1 MSEITV
7 GVIGTIVL
15 MVLFLIRVPVAFSM
29 AIVGF
34 VGFAYLTNLEAG
46 FSILARDIFEQFS
59 SYPLSCIP
67 MFILMGCFAFSTG
80 IGKRLYDTTYA
91 WVGHVRGGLIMA
103 TVLACAGF
111 GAICGSSAATA
122 ATMGRIAIPEMKKY
136 NYDDTLATGSVASAG
151 TLGIMIPPSTVF
163 LVYGILTEQSIG
175 KLFIAG
181 VLPGILLSL
190 LMMIT
195 VAILCWR
202 NPAIAP
208 PGVPTSW
215 KGKIRSLTG
224 VIETLI
230 LFLFVIGGL
239 FLGWFSP
246 TQAGAIGACGTLLIG
261 LVRRQLGWRGFFEA
275 VKDALQTSCMVIFC
289 ITGATVF
296 GHFMAVSRIT
306 FELADWV
313 AALPFSPKIIMGA
326 IIFFY
331 FLGGT
336 FMDSMA
342 LIVLTIPIFFPVVIR
357 LGFDPIWFGVII
369 VLIAEMG
376 VISPPEGVNVF
387 IIKSIA
393 PEVPLQ
399 SIFKGVLPFI
409 AAMIV
414 CTIIIMIF
422 PIIATY
428 LPSFITY

>member
-7 GVIGTIVL
+7 GVIGIVVL
-15 MVLFLIRVPVAFSM
+15 MFLFLLRVPVAFSM

-34 VGFAYLTNLEAG
+34 TGFAYLTSPEAG
-46 FSILARDIFEQFS
+46 MSVLSRDIFEQFS
-59 SYPLSCIP
+59 SYSLSCIP
-67 MFILMGCFAFSTG
+67 LFILMGCFAFASG
-80 IGKRLYDTTYA
+80 ISKRLYNTTYA
-91 WVGHVRGGLIMA
+91 WLGHVRGGLIMA
-103 TVLACAGF
+103 TVMACAAF

-122 ATMGRIAIPEMKKY
+122 ATMGKIAIPEMKRY

-151 TLGIMIPPSTVF
+151 TLGVMIPPSTVF
-163 LVYGILTEQSIG
+163 LVYGILTENSIG

-181 VLPGILLSL
+181 VLPGLLL
-190 LMMIT
+190 AFLMMIT

-208 PGVPTSW
+208 AGTRTSW
-215 KGKIRSLTG
+215 KGRLKSLSG
-224 VIETLI
+224 VVETLI

-246 TQAGAIGACGTLLIG
+246 TQAGGIGATGALIIG
-261 LVRRQLGWRGFFEA
+261 LVRRELSWRRFYEA
-275 VKDALQTSCMVIFC
+275 LKDALETSCMVMFC
-289 ITGATVF
+289 VTGAIIF

-306 FELADWV
+306 SDLADWV
-313 AALPFSPKIIMGA
+313 GGLPYSPNIIMSA

-336 FMDSMA
+336 FMDSMG
-342 LIVLTIPIFFPVVIR
+342 LIVLTIPIFYPIVMR
-357 LGFDPIWFGVII
+357 LGFDPIWFGVMV

-387 IIKSIA
+387 VIKAIA

-399 SIFKGVLPFI
+399 SIFKGVLPFL

-414 CTIIIMIF
+414 CAVIIMIF
-422 PIIATY
+422 PIIATL

>member
-7 GVIGTIVL
+7 GVIGIVVL
-15 MVLFLIRVPVAFSM
+15 MFLFLLRVPVAFSM

-34 VGFAYLTNLEAG
+34 TGFAYLTSPEAG
-46 FSILARDIFEQFS
+46 MSVLSRDIFEQFS
-59 SYPLSCIP
+59 SYSLSCIP
-67 MFILMGCFAFSTG
+67 LFILMGCFAFASG
-80 IGKRLYDTTYA
+80 ISKRLYNTTYA
-91 WVGHVRGGLIMA
+91 WLGHVRGGLIMA
-103 TVLACAGF
+103 TVMACAAF

-122 ATMGRIAIPEMKKY
+122 ATMGKIAIPEMKRY

-151 TLGIMIPPSTVF
+151 TLGVMIPPSTVF
-163 LVYGILTEQSIG
+163 LVYGILTENSIG

-181 VLPGILLSL
+181 VLPGILLAF

-208 PGVPTSW
+208 AGTRTSW
-215 KGKIRSLTG
+215 KGRLKSLSG
-224 VIETLI
+224 VVETLI

-246 TQAGAIGACGTLLIG
+246 TQAGGIGATGALIIG
-261 LVRRQLGWRGFFEA
+261 LVRRELSWRRFYEA
-275 VKDALQTSCMVIFC
+275 LKDALETSCMVMFC
-289 ITGATVF
+289 VTGAIIF

-306 FELADWV
+306 SDLADWV
-313 AALPFSPKIIMGA
+313 GGLPYSPNIIMSA

-336 FMDSMA
+336 FMDSMG
-342 LIVLTIPIFFPVVIR
+342 LIVLTIPIFYPIVMR
-357 LGFDPIWFGVII
+357 LGFDPIWFGVMV

-387 IIKSIA
+387 VIKAIA

-399 SIFKGVLPFI
+399 SIFKGVLPFL

-414 CTIIIMIF
+414 CAVIIMIF
-422 PIIATY
+422 PIIATL

>member
-7 GVIGTIVL
+7 GVIGIVVL
-15 MVLFLIRVPVAFSM
+15 MFLFLLRVPVAFSM

-34 VGFAYLTNLEAG
+34 TGFAYLTSPEAG
-46 FSILARDIFEQFS
+46 MSVLSRDIFEQFS
-59 SYPLSCIP
+59 SYSLSCIP
-67 MFILMGCFAFSTG
+67 LFILMGCFAFASG
-80 IGKRLYDTTYA
+80 ISKRLYNTTYA
-91 WVGHVRGGLIMA
+91 WLGHVRGGLIMA
-103 TVLACAGF
+103 TVMACAAF

-122 ATMGRIAIPEMKKY
+122 ATMGKIAIPEMKRY
-136 NYDDTLATGSVASAG
+136 HYDDTLATGSVASAG
-151 TLGIMIPPSTVF
+151 TLGVMIPPSTVF
-163 LVYGILTEQSIG
+163 LVYGILTENSIG

-181 VLPGILLSL
+181 VLPGLLL
-190 LMMIT
+190 AFLMMIT

-208 PGVPTSW
+208 AGTRTSW
-215 KGKIRSLTG
+215 KGRLKSLSG
-224 VIETLI
+224 VVETLI

-246 TQAGAIGACGTLLIG
+246 TQAGGIGATGALIIG
-261 LVRRQLGWRGFFEA
+261 LVRRELSWRRFFEA
-275 VKDALQTSCMVIFC
+275 LKDALETSCMVMFC
-289 ITGATVF
+289 VTGAIIF

-306 FELADWV
+306 FDLADWV
-313 AALPFSPKIIMGA
+313 AGLPYSPTIIMSA

-336 FMDSMA
+336 FMDSMG
-342 LIVLTIPIFFPVVIR
+342 LIVLTIPIFYPIVMR
-357 LGFDPIWFGVII
+357 LGFDPIWFGVMV

-387 IIKSIA
+387 VIKAIA
-393 PEVPLQ
+393 PDVPLQ
-399 SIFKGVLPFI
+399 SIFKGVLPFL

-414 CTIIIMIF
+414 CAVIIMIF
-422 PIIATY
+422 PIIATF

>member
-7 GVIGTIVL
+7 GVIGIFVL
-15 MVLFLIRVPVAFSM
+15 ILLFLLRVPVAFSM
-29 AIVGF
+29 AIVG
-34 VGFAYLTNLEAG
+34 VAGFTYLTNPAAG
-46 FSILARDIFEQFS
+46 LSILSRDIFEQFS
-59 SYPLSCIP
+59 SYSLSCIP
-67 MFILMGCFAFSTG
+67 MFILMGTFAFASG
-80 IGKRLYDTTYA
+80 ISKRLYNTTYA
-91 WVGHVRGGLIMA
+91 WLGHVRGGLIMA
-103 TVLACAGF
+103 TVMACAAF

-122 ATMGRIAIPEMKKY
+122 ATMGKIAIPEMRRY

-151 TLGIMIPPSTVF
+151 TLGVMIPPSTVF
-163 LVYGILTEQSIG
+163 LVYGILTENSIG

-181 VLPGILLSL
+181 VLPGLLL
-190 LMMIT
+190 AFLMMIT

-208 PGVPTSW
+208 AGARTSW
-215 KGKIRSLTG
+215 KGRLRSLTG
-224 VIETLI
+224 VIETLL

-246 TQAGAIGACGTLLIG
+246 TQAGGIGAGGALIIG
-261 LVRRQLGWRGFFEA
+261 LVRRELSWRGFFA
-275 VKDALQTSCMVIFC
+275 ALKDALETSCMVLFC
-289 ITGATVF
+289 VTGAIIF

-306 FELADWV
+306 FDLADWV
-313 AALPFSPKIIMGA
+313 AGLPFSPNVIMSA
-326 IIFFY
+326 IIIFY

-336 FMDSMA
+336 FMDSMG
-342 LIVLTIPIFFPVVIR
+342 LIVLTIPIFYPIVQR
-357 LGFDPIWFGVII
+357 LGFDPIWFGVMV

-387 IIKSIA
+387 VIKAIA

-399 SIFKGVLPFI
+399 SIFKGVLPFL

-414 CTIIIMIF
+414 CAVIIMIF
-422 PIIATY
+422 PIIATF

>member
-7 GVIGTIVL
+7 GVIGIVVL
-15 MVLFLIRVPVAFSM
+15 MFLFLLRVPVAFSM

-34 VGFAYLTNLEAG
+34 TGFAYLTSPEAG
-46 FSILARDIFEQFS
+46 LSILSRDIFEQFS
-59 SYPLSCIP
+59 SYSLSCIP
-67 MFILMGCFAFSTG
+67 LFILMGCFAFASG
-80 IGKRLYDTTYA
+80 ISKRLYNTTYA
-91 WVGHVRGGLIMA
+91 WLGHVRGGLIMA
-103 TVLACAGF
+103 TVMACAAF

-122 ATMGRIAIPEMKKY
+122 ATMGKIAIPEMKRY

-151 TLGIMIPPSTVF
+151 TLGVMIPPSTVF
-163 LVYGILTEQSIG
+163 LVYGILTENSIG

-181 VLPGILLSL
+181 VLPGLLL
-190 LMMIT
+190 AFLMMIT

-202 NPAIAP
+202 NPNLAP
-208 PGVPTSW
+208 PGAPTSW
-215 KGKIRSLTG
+215 KGRLRSLTG
-224 VIETLI
+224 VIETLL

-246 TQAGAIGACGTLLIG
+246 TQAGGIGAGGALIVG
-261 LVRRQLGWRGFFEA
+261 LVRRELSWRGFFA
-275 VKDALQTSCMVIFC
+275 ALKDALETSCMVLFC
-289 ITGATVF
+289 VTGAIIF

-306 FELADWV
+306 FDLADWV
-313 AALPFSPKIIMGA
+313 AGLPYSPKIIMSA
-326 IIFFY
+326 IIIFY

-336 FMDSMA
+336 FMDSMG
-342 LIVLTIPIFFPVVIR
+342 LIVLTIPIFYPIVQR
-357 LGFDPIWFGVII
+357 LNFDPIWFGVMV

-387 IIKSIA
+387 VIKAIA

-399 SIFKGVLPFI
+399 SIFKGVLPFL

-414 CTIIIMIF
+414 CAIIIMIF
-422 PIIATY
+422 PIIATL

>member
-1 MSEITV
+1 MSDITI
-7 GVIGTIVL
+7 GVIGIAVL
-15 MVLFLIRVPVAFSM
+15 LILFFLRVPVAFSM

-34 VGFAYLTNLEAG
+34 TGFAYISNPQAG
-46 FSILARDIFEQFS
+46 LSILARDIFEQFS

-67 MFILMGCFAFSTG
+67 MFILMGCFAFQTG
-80 IGKRLYDTTYA
+80 ISKRLYDTTYA

-103 TVLACAGF
+103 TVMACAGF

-122 ATMGRIAIPEMKKY
+122 ATMGKIAIPEMKRY
-136 NYDDTLATGSVASAG
+136 HYDDTLATGSVASAG
-151 TLGIMIPPSTVF
+151 TLGVMIPPSTVF
-163 LVYGILTEQSIG
+163 LIYGILTEQSIG

-181 VLPGILLSL
+181 VLPGILLAI

-208 PGVPTSW
+208 AGARTPW
-215 KGKIRSLTG
+215 KGKLRSLTG

-246 TQAGAIGACGTLLIG
+246 TQAGAIGSGGVLLIG
-261 LVRRQLGWRGFFEA
+261 LVRRQISRRGFFEA
-275 VKDALQTSCMVIFC
+275 VKDALQTSCMVVFC

-306 FELADWV
+306 FDLADWV
-313 AALPFSPKIIMGA
+313 AALPYSPTTIMA
-326 IIFFY
+326 VIIFFY

-336 FMDSMA
+336 FMDSMG
-342 LIVLTIPIFFPVVIR
+342 LIVLTIPIFFPVVMR
-357 LGFDPIWFGVII
+357 LGFDPIWFGVMV

-387 IIKSIA
+387 VIKSIA
-393 PEVPLQ
+393 PDVPLQ
-399 SIFKGVLPFI
+399 SIFKGVLPFL

-414 CTIIIMIF
+414 CAVIIMIF
-422 PIIATY
+422 PIIATF
-428 LPSFITY
+428 LPSLITY

>member
-7 GVIGTIVL
+7 GVIGIVVL
-15 MVLFLIRVPVAFSM
+15 MFLFLLRVPVAFSM

-34 VGFAYLTNLEAG
+34 TGFAYLTSPEAG
-46 FSILARDIFEQFS
+46 MSVLSRDIFEQFS
-59 SYPLSCIP
+59 SYSLSCIP
-67 MFILMGCFAFSTG
+67 LFILMGCFAFASG
-80 IGKRLYDTTYA
+80 ISKRLYNTTYA
-91 WVGHVRGGLIMA
+91 WLGHVRGGLIMA
-103 TVLACAGF
+103 TVMACAAF

-122 ATMGRIAIPEMKKY
+122 ATMGKIAIPEMKRY

-151 TLGIMIPPSTVF
+151 TLGVMIPPSTVF
-163 LVYGILTEQSIG
+163 LVYGILTENSIG

-181 VLPGILLSL
+181 VLPGLLL
-190 LMMIT
+190 AFLMMIT

-208 PGVPTSW
+208 AGTRTSW
-215 KGKIRSLTG
+215 KGRLKSLSG
-224 VIETLI
+224 VVETLI

-246 TQAGAIGACGTLLIG
+246 TQAGGIGATGALIIG
-261 LVRRQLGWRGFFEA
+261 LVRRELTWRGFFA
-275 VKDALQTSCMVIFC
+275 ALKDALETSCMVMFC
-289 ITGATVF
+289 VTGAIIF

-306 FELADWV
+306 FDLADWV
-313 AALPFSPKIIMGA
+313 AGLPYSPNIIMSA

-336 FMDSMA
+336 FMDSMG
-342 LIVLTIPIFFPVVIR
+342 LIVLTIPIFYPIVMR
-357 LGFDPIWFGVII
+357 LGFDPIWFGVMV

-387 IIKSIA
+387 VIKAIA

-399 SIFKGVLPFI
+399 SIFKGVLPFL

-414 CTIIIMIF
+414 CAVIIMIF
-422 PIIATY
+422 PIIATL

>member
-1 MSEITV
+1 MSDITI
-7 GVIGTIVL
+7 GVIGIAVL
-15 MVLFLIRVPVAFSM
+15 LILFFLRVPVAFSM

-34 VGFAYLTNLEAG
+34 TGFAYISNPQAG
-46 FSILARDIFEQFS
+46 LSILARDIFEQFS

-67 MFILMGCFAFSTG
+67 MFILMGCFAFQTG
-80 IGKRLYDTTYA
+80 ISKRLYDTTYA

-103 TVLACAGF
+103 TVMACAGF

-122 ATMGRIAIPEMKKY
+122 ATMGKIAIPEMKRY
-136 NYDDTLATGSVASAG
+136 HYDDTLATGSVASAG
-151 TLGIMIPPSTVF
+151 TLGVMIPPSTVF
-163 LVYGILTEQSIG
+163 LIYGILTEQSIG

-181 VLPGILLSL
+181 VLPGILLAI

-208 PGVPTSW
+208 AGARTPW
-215 KGKIRSLTG
+215 KGKLRSLTG

-246 TQAGAIGACGTLLIG
+246 TQAGAIGSGGVLLIG
-261 LVRRQLGWRGFFEA
+261 LVRRQISRRGFFEA
-275 VKDALQTSCMVIFC
+275 VKDALQTSCMVLFC

-306 FELADWV
+306 FDLADWV
-313 AALPFSPKIIMGA
+313 AALPYSPTTIMA
-326 IIFFY
+326 VIIFFY

-336 FMDSMA
+336 FMDSMG
-342 LIVLTIPIFFPVVIR
+342 LIVLTIPIFFPVVMR
-357 LGFDPIWFGVII
+357 LGFDPIWFGVMV

-387 IIKSIA
+387 VIKSIA
-393 PEVPLQ
+393 PDVPLQ
-399 SIFKGVLPFI
+399 SIFKGVLPFL

-414 CTIIIMIF
+414 CAVIIMIF
-422 PIIATY
+422 PIIATF
-428 LPSFITY
+428 LPSLITY

>member
-7 GVIGTIVL
+7 GVIGIVVL
-15 MVLFLIRVPVAFSM
+15 LFLFLLRVPVAFSM

-34 VGFAYLTNLEAG
+34 TGFIYLTNPQAG
-46 FSILARDIFEQFS
+46 FSVLARDIFEQFS
-59 SYPLSCIP
+59 SYSLSCIP
-67 MFILMGCFAFSTG
+67 MFILMGCIAFASG
-80 IGKRLYDTTYA
+80 ISKRLYNTTYA
-91 WVGHVRGGLIMA
+91 WMGHVRGGLIMA
-103 TVLACAGF
+103 TVIACAGF

-122 ATMGRIAIPEMKKY
+122 ATMGKIAIPEMKRY
-136 NYDDTLATGSVASAG
+136 RYDDTLATGAVASAG

-181 VLPGILLSL
+181 VLPGLLL
-190 LMMIT
+190 AFLMMIT

-202 NPAIAP
+202 NPHIAP
-208 PGVPTSW
+208 PGEPTSW
-215 KGKIRSLTG
+215 TGRFKSLTG

-246 TQAGAIGACGTLLIG
+246 TQAGGIGAGGTLLIG
-261 LVRRQLGWRGFFEA
+261 LFKRELNWRGFFSA
-275 VKDALQTSCMVIFC
+275 AKDALQTSCMVIFC
-289 ITGATVF
+289 VTGATVF

-306 FELADWV
+306 FDLADWV
-313 AALPFSPKIIMGA
+313 AGLAFPPMVIMGA
-326 IIFFY
+326 IVFFY

-336 FMDSMA
+336 FMDSMG
-342 LIVLTIPIFFPVVIR
+342 LIVLTIPIFYPIVER
-357 LGFDPIWFGVII
+357 LGFDPIWFGVVV

-387 IIKSIA
+387 VIKSIA

-399 SIFKGVLPFI
+399 KIFLGVLPFL

-414 CTIIIMIF
+414 CAVIIMIF
-422 PIIATY
+422 PIIATF
-428 LPSFITY
+428 LPSLITY

>member
-1 MSEITV
+1 MSEITA
-7 GVIGTIVL
+7 GVIGIVVL
-15 MVLFLIRVPVAFSM
+15 MFLFLLRVPVAFSM

-34 VGFAYLTNLEAG
+34 TGFAYLTSPEAG
-46 FSILARDIFEQFS
+46 MSVLSRDIFEQFS
-59 SYPLSCIP
+59 SYSLSCIP
-67 MFILMGCFAFSTG
+67 LFILMGCFAFASG
-80 IGKRLYDTTYA
+80 ISKRLYNTTYA
-91 WVGHVRGGLIMA
+91 WLGHVRGGLIMA
-103 TVLACAGF
+103 TVMACAAF

-122 ATMGRIAIPEMKKY
+122 ATMGKIAIPEMKRY

-151 TLGIMIPPSTVF
+151 TLGVMIPPSTVF
-163 LVYGILTEQSIG
+163 LVYGILTENSIG

-181 VLPGILLSL
+181 VLPGLLL
-190 LMMIT
+190 AFLMMIT

-208 PGVPTSW
+208 AGTRTSW
-215 KGKIRSLTG
+215 KGRLKSLSG
-224 VIETLI
+224 VVETLI

-246 TQAGAIGACGTLLIG
+246 TQAGGIGATGALIIG
-261 LVRRQLGWRGFFEA
+261 LVRRELTWRRFFEA
-275 VKDALQTSCMVIFC
+275 LTDALETSCMVMFC
-289 ITGATVF
+289 VTGAIIF

-306 FELADWV
+306 SDLADWV
-313 AALPFSPKIIMGA
+313 GGLPYSPNIIMSA

-336 FMDSMA
+336 FMDSMG
-342 LIVLTIPIFFPVVIR
+342 LIVLTIPIFYPIVMR
-357 LGFDPIWFGVII
+357 LGFDPIWFGVMV

-387 IIKSIA
+387 VIKAIA

-399 SIFKGVLPFI
+399 SIFKGVLPFL

-414 CTIIIMIF
+414 CAVIIMIF
-422 PIIATY
+422 PIIATF
-428 LPSFITY
+428 LPSLITY

>member
-7 GVIGTIVL
+7 GVIGIFVL
-15 MVLFLIRVPVAFSM
+15 ILLFLLRVPVAFSM
-29 AIVGF
+29 AIVG
-34 VGFAYLTNLEAG
+34 VAGFTYLTNPAAG
-46 FSILARDIFEQFS
+46 LSILSRDIFEQFS
-59 SYPLSCIP
+59 SYSLSCIP
-67 MFILMGCFAFSTG
+67 MFILMGTFAFASG
-80 IGKRLYDTTYA
+80 ISKRLYNTTYA
-91 WVGHVRGGLIMA
+91 WLGHVRGGLIMA
-103 TVLACAGF
+103 TVMACAAF

-122 ATMGRIAIPEMKKY
+122 ATMGKIAIPEMRRY

-151 TLGIMIPPSTVF
+151 TLGVMIPPSTVF
-163 LVYGILTEQSIG
+163 LVYGILTENSIG

-181 VLPGILLSL
+181 VLPGLLL
-190 LMMIT
+190 AFLMMIT

-208 PGVPTSW
+208 AGARTSW
-215 KGKIRSLTG
+215 KGRLRSLTG
-224 VIETLI
+224 VIETLL

-246 TQAGAIGACGTLLIG
+246 TQAGGIGAGGALIIG
-261 LVRRQLGWRGFFEA
+261 LVRRELSWRGFFA
-275 VKDALQTSCMVIFC
+275 ALKDALETSCMVLFC
-289 ITGATVF
+289 VTGAIIF

-306 FELADWV
+306 FDLADWV
-313 AALPFSPKIIMGA
+313 AGLPFSPNVIMSA
-326 IIFFY
+326 IIIFY

-336 FMDSMA
+336 FMDSMG
-342 LIVLTIPIFFPVVIR
+342 LIVLTIPIFYPIVQR
-357 LGFDPIWFGVII
+357 LGFDPIWFGVMV

-387 IIKSIA
+387 VIKAIA

-399 SIFKGVLPFI
+399 SIFKGVLPFL

-414 CTIIIMIF
+414 CAVIIMIF
-422 PIIATY
+422 PIIATL